1 MPAMHR
7 TTTTRTR
14 SIFNPSSCAFERH
27 AIPVAVAWACVA
39 TTAGYAQAQNLA
51 PVTVSA
57 TRTEMAPFDVP
68 ASVDVIDGER
78 LRADGRAQLNLSE
91 SLALTP
97 GIQARDRQNQAQ
109 DLQLSVRGFGARST
123 FGVRG
128 VRIYVDGI
136 PATMPDGQG
145 QLSHIDLGSASRV
158 EVLRGPFSSLYGN
171 SSGGVVQVFTEQ
183 GDGPPVITPSFAFG
197 SDGFYRS
204 GLRASGSM
212 GGTGGTGGA
221 GMLGYSLGISKI
233 STDGYRDHSAA
244 QRSLGNARLDL
255 SLADERHLTLIAN
268 RVEVKADDPLGLT
281 RSQFNANPRGVD
293 PSATLF
299 NTRKT
304 VTQTQAGLVYT
315 HPLGGGNQLR
325 AMVYTGARD
334 TVQFQ
339 AIPTGAQTPA
349 SSPGGVIDLERSY
362 SGVDLRLTGQTSL
375 AARPLEIV
383 AGLSY
388 DTLREQRRGY
398 QNFTG
403 TGAGQVLGV
412 QGALRRNETNHADN
426 LDPYAQATWKIDP
439 KWTVNAGI
447 RRSSVTFDSADQYI
461 VTGNG
466 NDSGSTK
473 YSATLPVAGVI
484 FAATSDLR
492 YYVSAGKGFETPT
505 FNEVA
510 YRASGGTGLNFNLKP
525 SRSNNVEAGVKWRT
539 PAGSAPR
546 IEASAAVFQ
555 TATRDEIVT
564 QTNVGGRSTFQNAGA
579 TRRQGLELA
588 SSLALP
594 QNWLAQLSYTWLD
607 ARYRDAFLTCVAS
620 PCATPNVAVPAG
632 NRIPGIARSAMALE
646 VGWRP
651 AQGWRGGVEARYL
664 SSVPV
669 NDVNSDAAGS
679 YITTAAHVG
688 YVLVAGS
695 WRFTTTAR
703 VDNLTGK
710 KYAGSVIVNEGNG
723 RYFEPAA
730 GRTWLLSASGS
741 YAF

>member
-1 MPAMHR
+1 MLIHNFSPVRRSFPAPFFR
-7 TTTTRTR
+7 YAAV
-14 SIFNPSSCAFERH
+14 PS
-27 AIPVAVAWACVA
+27 AVAWACLA
-39 TTAGYAQAQNLA
+39 AAAAPAFAQTLA
-51 PVTVSA
+51 PVTVTA
-57 TRTEMAPFDVP
+57 TRTELPPFDVP

-78 LRADGRAQLNLSE
+78 LRGDGHGQLNLSE
-91 SLALTP
+91 SLSLTP

-158 EVLRGPFSSLYGN
+158 EVLRGPYSALYGN

-197 SDGFYRS
+197 SDGFYR
-204 GLRASGSM
+204 GGIRAAGS
-212 GGTGGTGGA
+212 TG
-221 GMLGYSLGISKI
+221 MFGYSLGVSKI

-244 QRSLGNARLDL
+244 DRTLGNARLDL
-255 SLADERHLTLIAN
+255 SLGGGGQLTLIAN
-268 RVEVKADDPLGLT
+268 RVEVKADDPLGLE
-281 RSQFNANPRGVD
+281 RKDFDANPRGVA
-293 PSATLF
+293 PVALLF

-304 VTQTQAGLVYT
+304 VTQTQGGLVYT
-315 HPLGGGNQLR
+315 LPLGGGDQLR

-339 AIPTGAQTPA
+339 AIPVATQTNLQPNRGPNL
-349 SSPGGVIDLERSY
+349 SPGGVIDLERSY
-362 SGVDLRLTGQTSL
+362 SGIDLRWTGQMSL
-375 AARPLEIV
+375 ASLPLEVV

-398 QNFTG
+398 NNFTSA
-403 TGAGQVLGV
+403 GAGQVLGV
-412 QGALRRNETNHADN
+412 QGALRRNETNHAEN

-439 KWTVNAGI
+439 KWTLNAGI
-447 RRSSVTFDSADQYI
+447 RRSNVKFDSADQYI
-461 VTGNG
+461 VAGNG

-473 YSATLPVAGVI
+473 YSATLPVAGVT
-484 FAATSDLR
+484 FAATPDLR
-492 YYVSAGKGFETPT
+492 YYMSAGKGFETPT
-505 FNEVA
+505 FNEIA
-510 YRASGGTGLNFNLKP
+510 YLANGATGLNLGLKP
-525 SRSNNVEAGVKWRT
+525 SRSNNVEVGVKWRT
-539 PAGSAPR
+539 PTGGR
-546 IEASAAVFQ
+546 TRVEATAAVFQ
-555 TATRDEIVT
+555 TRTRDEIVT
-564 QTNVGGRSTFQNAGA
+564 QTNTGGRATFQNAGA

-588 SSLALP
+588 TSVALP

-607 ARYRDAFLTCVAS
+607 ARYRDSFQTCALT
-620 PCATPNVAVPAG
+620 PCPSTANPIVTVPSG
-632 NRIPGIARSAMALE
+632 NRIPGIARSSLALE
-646 VGWRP
+646 AGWRP
-651 AQGWRGGVEARYL
+651 AQGLRGGVEARYL

-669 NDVNSDAAGS
+669 NDANTDAAGS
-679 YITTAAHVG
+679 YFITAAHVG
-688 YVLVAGS
+688 YVLVAGQ

-703 VDNLTGK
+703 VDNLSNK

-723 RYFEPAA
+723 RFFEPAA

-741 YAF
+741 YSF

>member
-1 MPAMHR
+1 MPTQNFSR
-7 TTTTRTR
+7 LR
-14 SIFNPSSCAFERH
+14 SKISKPLFNYASVPA
-27 AIPVAVAWACVA
+27 AVAWACLAASA
-39 TTAGYAQAQNLA
+39 TPALAQTLA

-78 LRADGRAQLNLSE
+78 LRSDGRAQLNLSE

-158 EVLRGPFSSLYGN
+158 EVLRGPFSALYGN

-183 GDGPPVITPSFAFG
+183 GEGPPVVTPSFALG
-197 SDGFYRS
+197 SDGFYRG
-204 GLRASGSM
+204 GLRATGSM
-212 GGTGGTGGA
+212 GGTGVTGGA
-221 GMLGYSLGISKI
+221 GMLGYSLGVSQF
-233 STDGYRDHSAA
+233 STDGYRNHSAA
-244 QRSLGNARLDL
+244 ERTLGNARLDL

-268 RVEVKADDPLGLT
+268 RVKVKADDPLGLNRGQFDAAP
-281 RSQFNANPRGVD
+281 RSVD
-293 PSATLF
+293 PSATQF

-304 VTQTQAGLVYT
+304 VEQTQAGLVYT

-339 AIPTGAQTPA
+339 AIPVGAQTPA
-349 SSPGGVIDLERSY
+349 SSPGGVIDLERAY
-362 SGVDLRLTGQTSL
+362 SGVDLRFTAQTSL
-375 AARPLEIV
+375 AQRPLEVV

-398 QNFTG
+398 QNFVG
-403 TGAGQVLGV
+403 TGANQTLGV
-412 QGALRRNETNHADN
+412 QGALRRNETNRAEN
-426 LDPYAQATWKIDP
+426 LDPYAQATWKLDTR
-439 KWTVNAGI
+439 WTLNAGI
-447 RRSSVTFDSADQYI
+447 RRSSVRFDSSDQYI

-466 NDSGSTK
+466 NDSGSAQ
-473 YSATLPVAGVI
+473 YSATLPVAGVTY
-484 FAATSDLR
+484 AASPDLR

-539 PAGSAPR
+539 PAGSTQR

-564 QTNVGGRSTFQNAGA
+564 QTNLGGRSTFQNAGA
-579 TRRQGLELA
+579 TRRQGIELA

-607 ARYRDAFLTCVAS
+607 ARYRDAFLTCVAA
-620 PCATPNVAVPAG
+620 PCATPNVAVPSG
-632 NRIPGIARSAMALE
+632 NRIPGIARSSLALE
-646 VGWRP
+646 AGWRP

-664 SSVPV
+664 SSVSV
-669 NDVNSDAAGS
+669 NDANTDAAGS
-679 YITTAAHVG
+679 YFITAAHVG
-688 YVLVAGS
+688 YVFVTGK
-695 WRFTTTAR
+695 WRFATTAR
-703 VDNLTGK
+703 VDNLTDK

-723 RYFEPAA
+723 RFFEPAA
-730 GRTWLLSASGS
+730 GRTYLLSATGS
-741 YAF
+741 YSF